1 MKLLLQLEKN
11 QLKRKLKMMSLYHSM
26 MMHLLMRHLKNI
38 LLISIQ
44 ISERKLIFKNF
55 STISKRL
62 LDNKKLL
69 LVSKKLLI
77 LLLSQLISRL
87 SLMLSNILNL
97 FLPPKETMFFPGSP
111 MKYAL
116 TFSTISSSLIFFKV
130 CLRRIKLSY
139 SANFLLYKKSAE
151 IILKILNFLKMVP

>member
-1 MKLLLQLEKN
+1 
-11 QLKRKLKMMSLYHSM
+11 
-26 MMHLLMRHLKNI
+26 MRHLKNI

-44 ISERKLIFKNF
+44 ISERKLMFKNF
-55 STISKRL
+55 FTISKRL
-62 LDNKKLL
+62 PDNKKLL

-87 SLMLSNILNL
+87 SLMLSNNLNL
-97 FLPPKETMFFPGSP
+97 FLPAKETKFLPGSP

-116 TFSTISSSLIFFKV
+116 MFSTISSSLIFFKV
-130 CLRRIKLSY
+130 CLKRTKLSY
-139 SANFLLYKKSAE
+139 SAKFLLYKKSAE